1 LIDAAAGN
9 ATQLTT
15 NEPALTVVTVGGDE
29 FAPPVTRG
37 VTRMMELAVTLTF
50 EIVVFEEEQA
60 ADPYQLGFAPDPAL
74 LSPAIGATL

>member
-1 LIDAAAGN
+1 MVAAAGN

-37 VTRMMELAVTLTF
+37 VTRMIELAVTLTLLM
-50 EIVVFEEEQA
+50 VVLEDEHA
-60 ADPYQLGFAPDPAL
+60 ADPYQPRFAPDPDA

>member
-1 LIDAAAGN
+1 MVAAAGN

-15 NEPALTVVTVGGDE
+15 KEPVLTVVTVGGDE

-37 VTRMMELAVTLTF
+37 VTRMIELEVTLTLLM
-50 EIVVFEEEQA
+50 VVLEDEHA
-60 ADPYQLGFAPDPAL
+60 TDPYHPAFAPDPAL

>member
-1 LIDAAAGN
+1 MVAAAGN

-15 NEPALTVVTVGGDE
+15 NEPALTVVTVGGSA

-37 VTRMMELAVTLTF
+37 VTRMIELAVTLTLLM
-50 EIVVFEEEQA
+50 VVLEEEHA
-60 ADPYQLGFAPDPAL
+60 ADPYHPALAPDPDA